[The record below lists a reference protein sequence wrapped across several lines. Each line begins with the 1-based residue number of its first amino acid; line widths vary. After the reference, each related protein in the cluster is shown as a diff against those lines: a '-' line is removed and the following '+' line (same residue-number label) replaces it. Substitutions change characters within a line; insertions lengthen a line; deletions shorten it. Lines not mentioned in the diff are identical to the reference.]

1 MIALT
6 DSELHELMA
15 AANLVPWDRR
25 DVFLQRVAAEL
36 RGKTLGDGLV
46 HRVAYEV
53 ARTVAWD
60 AERTAAACR
69 PYNCLRLRR
78 RSREPSPVFEL
89 APWERVLSE

>member
-25 DVFLQRVAAEL
+25 DVFLVRVAAEL

-46 HRVAYEV
+46 HRVAYDV
-53 ARTVAWD
+53 ARTLAWD
-60 AERTAAACR
+60 AERTAATG
-69 PYNCLRLRR
+69 
-78 RSREPSPVFEL
+78 
-89 APWERVLSE
+89 